1 VVRLVRDGNGDA
13 IRMVREA
20 GRALG
25 EVMAACVNFV
35 NPGVIVVGGDIG
47 EVREQPLA
55 GLREVLSPAA
65 VDRALRNA
73 V

>member
-1 VVRLVRDGNGDA
+1 
-13 IRMVREA
+13 
-20 GRALG
+20 
-25 EVMAACVNFV
+25 VNFV